1 MADPIILNEVA
12 RLDGEFR
19 DTAGVLTDVAGLS
32 VLIAKPDA
40 STVTYSGG
48 AVVHDGVGKYHA
60 QHPSDQVGT
69 HLVRWSSGGAVL
81 FEDEFYVAESAFNA
95 PEDWQPI
102 TAAEVEAQSQV
113 NFGSLGLT
121 PRRLQTAVEA
131 SKAWVEWVTGR
142 PMDGTLPTGL
152 MPLGREAVRQ
162 RVELMAYRESS
173 DAVQTAG
180 TEGIASMSVGGV
192 SLSFRDP
199 GARPAQTG
207 GAIGAAPAITPW
219 SVLNENL
226 WALMTDERRD
236 WWMGNF
242 LAGGNPAFAI
252 TEPDFS
258 WPSES
263 SHGVRTSDFPWD
275 PFGPGPPGWPGWG
288 WD

>member
-12 RLDGEFR
+12 RLNGEFR
-19 DTAGVLTDVAGLS
+19 DPAGTLTDVAGLS

-40 STVTYSGG
+40 TTVTYGG
-48 AVVHDGVGKYHA
+48 GSVVHDSAGKYHV
-60 QHPSDQVGT
+60 QHPADQVGT
-69 HLVRWSSGGAVL
+69 HLVRWSAGGAVL

-113 NFGSLGLT
+113 NFDSLGLT

-142 PMDGTLPTGL
+142 PMDPTLPASL

-162 RVELMAYRESS
+162 RVELMAYRESA

-180 TEGIASMSVGGV
+180 TEGIASMSVGGL

-199 GARPAQTG
+199 GARAAQTG

-242 LAGGNPAFAI
+242 LAGGNPHFAV

-263 SHGVRTSDFPWD
+263 SHGVRTSDFPWE
-275 PFGPGPPGWPGWG
+275 PFGGGPPGWPGWG